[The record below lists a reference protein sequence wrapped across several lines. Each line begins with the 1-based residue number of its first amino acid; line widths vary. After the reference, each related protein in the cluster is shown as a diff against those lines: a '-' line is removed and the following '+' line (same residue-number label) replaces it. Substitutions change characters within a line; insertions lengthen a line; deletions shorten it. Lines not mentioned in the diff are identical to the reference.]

1 MEESNL
7 IGSPALSINLDPPPQ
22 DLSDTDP
29 PIRQHTLAGMRPL
42 PDIVHRTAGS
52 GLSEKMHPTLKRL
65 EALGSGEVWWGGV
78 ATSSWR
84 QVGGMG

>member
-1 MEESNL
+1 
-7 IGSPALSINLDPPPQ
+7 
-22 DLSDTDP
+22 
-29 PIRQHTLAGMRPL
+29 MRPL